1 MDEFEFPDGFL
12 KVFEDLEAIDP
23 PDSHTGTI
31 RSAVAV
37 DRCELKQPCV
47 SPELMAEVPNL
58 TRPVSPRYRIL
69 DNDGALAEWD
79 DEINGDGV
87 SCDQL
92 ADDSLRL
99 GSNLKPQCHMAI
111 WHC

>member
-1 MDEFEFPDGFL
+1 MDEFEFPGGFL

-79 DEINGDGV
+79 DEINRIIKELQMMYASSTTNLGV
-87 SCDQL
+87 
-92 ADDSLRL
+92 A
-99 GSNLKPQCHMAI
+99 PFF
-111 WHC
+111 